1 MEMNKELPLEILDS
15 LSEGVIT
22 LDKELKIAFINLA
35 AQRITGLKKR
45 EISGKLC
52 KAVFHCEFC
61 KTGCPIC
68 RMLETGNSIFNF
80 DTKIITKENEE
91 IDIKINATILKDES
105 TKPVGAVISFKDLS
119 NMKNLKRML
128 NEDSDFS
135 GIIGKSEQM
144 KEIYKL
150 IIEIS
155 DSDAPVLIQ
164 GETGT
169 GKELIA
175 NAIKATS
182 KRKRNPFLKINCAVF
197 PQDLLA
203 SELFGH
209 IKGAFTSA
217 DRNRMGRF
225 ELANTGTIFLD
236 EISEMPIQMQT
247 HLLRILQDGTFER
260 VGDSITRNTDVR
272 IIAATNQEIE
282 KAIRDNK
289 LREDLFFRINVVPIT
304 VPPLRTRKEDIPLL
318 VNHFIKKFSISY
330 NKSIVGI
337 DKEALKILV
346 NYDWPGNIR
355 QLENAIEYAFVRSHS
370 NLNICACCL
379 PTYLRTVIECYNYKY
394 SVQHREYI
402 STGKLLK
409 LLDDNGWNRSKV
421 ADILGVNRTTIWRKI
436 KEFGLNP

>member
-1 MEMNKELPLEILDS
+1 MKKELPLEILDS

-22 LDKELKIAFINLA
+22 LDKELKISFVNLA
-35 AQRITGLKKR
+35 AQRITGLDTN

-52 KAVFHCEFC
+52 KTVFRCEFC

-80 DTKIITKENEE
+80 DTKINTKENKE
-91 IDIKINATILKDES
+91 IEIKINATILKDEN

-119 NMKNLKRML
+119 NVKNLEKIL
-128 NEDSDFS
+128 NENSDFY

-169 GKELIA
+169 GKELVA
-175 NAIKATS
+175 NAINATS

-217 DRNRMGRF
+217 ESNRVGRF

-260 VGDSITRNTDVR
+260 IGDSKTRSTDVR
-272 IIAATNQEIE
+272 IIAATNQNVEQ
-282 KAIRDNK
+282 AILDNK

-304 VPPLRTRKEDIPLL
+304 VPPLRKRKEDISLL
-318 VNHFIKKFSISY
+318 VNHFIRKFSISY
-330 NKSIVGI
+330 NKSIIDI
-337 DKEALKILV
+337 DKEALNLLI

-370 NLNICACCL
+370 NLNICECCL
-379 PTYLRTVIECYNYKY
+379 PSYLRASIKCDNYEY
-394 SVQHREYI
+394 SVKHRNYI
-402 STGKLLK
+402 SVGKLLK

>member
-1 MEMNKELPLEILDS
+1 MKKELPLEILDS

-22 LDKELKIAFINLA
+22 LDKELKISFVNLA
-35 AQRITGLKKR
+35 AQRITGLDTN

-52 KAVFHCEFC
+52 KTVFRCEFC

-80 DTKIITKENEE
+80 DTKINTKENKE
-91 IDIKINATILKDES
+91 IEIKINATILKDEN

-119 NMKNLKRML
+119 NVKNLEKIL
-128 NEDSDFS
+128 NENSDFY

-169 GKELIA
+169 GKELVA
-175 NAIKATS
+175 NAINATS

-217 DRNRMGRF
+217 ETNRVGRF

-236 EISEMPIQMQT
+236 EISEMPIQMQA

-260 VGDSITRNTDVR
+260 IGDSKTRSTDVR
-272 IIAATNQEIE
+272 IIAATNQNVEQ
-282 KAIRDNK
+282 AILDNK

-304 VPPLRTRKEDIPLL
+304 VPPLRKRKEDIPLL
-318 VNHFIKKFSISY
+318 VNHFIRKFSISY
-330 NKSIVGI
+330 NKSIIDI
-337 DKEALKILV
+337 DKEALNLLI

-370 NLNICACCL
+370 NLNICECSL
-379 PTYLRTVIECYNYKY
+379 PSYLRGSIKCDNYEY
-394 SVQHREYI
+394 SVKHRNYI
-402 STGKLLK
+402 SVGKLLK

>member
-1 MEMNKELPLEILDS
+1 MKKELPLEILDS

-22 LDKELKIAFINLA
+22 LDKELKISFVNLA
-35 AQRITGLKKR
+35 AQRITGLDTN

-52 KAVFHCEFC
+52 KTVFRCEFC

-80 DTKIITKENEE
+80 DTKINTKENKE
-91 IDIKINATILKDES
+91 IEIKINATILKDEN

-119 NMKNLKRML
+119 NVKNLEKIL
-128 NEDSDFS
+128 NENSDFY

-169 GKELIA
+169 GKELVA

-217 DRNRMGRF
+217 ETNRVGRF

-260 VGDSITRNTDVR
+260 IGDSKTRSTDVR
-272 IIAATNQEIE
+272 IIAATNQNVEQ
-282 KAIRDNK
+282 AILDNK

-304 VPPLRTRKEDIPLL
+304 VPPLRKRKEDISLL
-318 VNHFIKKFSISY
+318 VNHFIRKFSISY
-330 NKSIVGI
+330 NKSIIDI
-337 DKEALKILV
+337 DKEALNLLI

-370 NLNICACCL
+370 NLNICECCL
-379 PTYLRTVIECYNYKY
+379 PSYLRASIKCDNYEY
-394 SVQHREYI
+394 SVKHRNYI
-402 STGKLLK
+402 SVGKLLK

>member
-1 MEMNKELPLEILDS
+1 MKKELPLEILDS

-22 LDKELKIAFINLA
+22 LDKELKISFVNLA
-35 AQRITGLKKR
+35 AQRITGLDTN

-52 KAVFHCEFC
+52 KTVFRCEFC

-80 DTKIITKENEE
+80 DTKINTKENKE
-91 IDIKINATILKDES
+91 IEIKINATILKDEN

-119 NMKNLKRML
+119 NVKNLEKIL
-128 NEDSDFS
+128 NENSDFY

-150 IIEIS
+150 ILEIS

-169 GKELIA
+169 GKELVA

-217 DRNRMGRF
+217 ETNRVGRF

-236 EISEMPIQMQT
+236 EISEMPIQMQA

-260 VGDSITRNTDVR
+260 IGDSKTRSTDVR
-272 IIAATNQEIE
+272 IISATNQNVEQ
-282 KAIRDNK
+282 AILDNK

-304 VPPLRTRKEDIPLL
+304 VPPLRKRKEDIPLL
-318 VNHFIKKFSISY
+318 VNHFIRKFSISY
-330 NKSIVGI
+330 NKSIIDI
-337 DKEALKILV
+337 DKEALNLLI

-370 NLNICACCL
+370 NLNICECSL
-379 PTYLRTVIECYNYKY
+379 PSYLRASIKCDNYEY
-394 SVQHREYI
+394 SVKHRNYI
-402 STGKLLK
+402 SVGKLLK

>member
-1 MEMNKELPLEILDS
+1 MKKELPLEILDS

-22 LDKELKIAFINLA
+22 LDKELKISFVNLA
-35 AQRITGLKKR
+35 AQRITGLDTN

-52 KAVFHCEFC
+52 KTVFRCEFC

-80 DTKIITKENEE
+80 DTKINTKENKE
-91 IDIKINATILKDES
+91 IEIKINATILKDEN

-119 NMKNLKRML
+119 NVKNLEKIL
-128 NEDSDFS
+128 NENSDFY

-150 IIEIS
+150 ILEIS

-169 GKELIA
+169 GKELVA

-217 DRNRMGRF
+217 ETNRVGRF

-236 EISEMPIQMQT
+236 EISELPIQMQT

-260 VGDSITRNTDVR
+260 IGDSKTRSTDVR
-272 IIAATNQEIE
+272 IIAATNQNVEQ
-282 KAIRDNK
+282 AILDNK

-304 VPPLRTRKEDIPLL
+304 VPPLRKRKEDIPLL
-318 VNHFIKKFSISY
+318 VNHFIRKFSISY
-330 NKSIVGI
+330 NKSIIDI
-337 DKEALKILV
+337 DKEALNLLI

-370 NLNICACCL
+370 NLNICECSL
-379 PTYLRTVIECYNYKY
+379 PSYLRASIKCDNYEY
-394 SVQHREYI
+394 SVKHRNYI
-402 STGKLLK
+402 SVGKLLK

>member
-1 MEMNKELPLEILDS
+1 MKKELPLEILDS

-22 LDKELKIAFINLA
+22 LDKELKISFVNLA
-35 AQRITGLKKR
+35 AQRMTGLDTN

-52 KAVFHCEFC
+52 KTVLRCEFC

-80 DTKIITKENEE
+80 DTKINTKENKE
-91 IDIKINATILKDES
+91 IEIKINATILKDEN

-119 NMKNLKRML
+119 NVKNLEKIL
-128 NEDSDFS
+128 NENSDFY

-169 GKELIA
+169 GKELVA

-217 DRNRMGRF
+217 ESNRVGRF

-236 EISEMPIQMQT
+236 EISELPIQMQT

-260 VGDSITRNTDVR
+260 IGDSKTRSTDVR
-272 IIAATNQEIE
+272 IISATNQNVEQ
-282 KAIRDNK
+282 AILDNK

-304 VPPLRTRKEDIPLL
+304 VPPLRKRKEDISLL
-318 VNHFIKKFSISY
+318 VNHFIRKFSISY
-330 NKSIVGI
+330 NKSIIDI
-337 DKEALKILV
+337 DKEALNLLI

-370 NLNICACCL
+370 NLNICECSL
-379 PTYLRTVIECYNYKY
+379 PSYLRASIKCDNYEY
-394 SVQHREYI
+394 SVKHRNYI
-402 STGKLLK
+402 SVGKLLK

>member
-1 MEMNKELPLEILDS
+1 MKKELPLEILDS

-22 LDKELKIAFINLA
+22 LDKELKISFVNLA
-35 AQRITGLKKR
+35 AQRITGLDTN

-52 KAVFHCEFC
+52 KTVFRCEFC

-80 DTKIITKENEE
+80 DTKINTKENKE
-91 IDIKINATILKDES
+91 IEIKINATILKDEN

-119 NMKNLKRML
+119 NVKNLEKIL
-128 NEDSDFS
+128 NENSDFY

-150 IIEIS
+150 ILEIS

-169 GKELIA
+169 GKELVA

-217 DRNRMGRF
+217 ETNRVGRF

-236 EISEMPIQMQT
+236 EISEMPIQMQA

-260 VGDSITRNTDVR
+260 IGDSKTRSTDVR
-272 IIAATNQEIE
+272 IIAATNQNVEQ
-282 KAIRDNK
+282 AILDNK

-304 VPPLRTRKEDIPLL
+304 VPPLRKRKEDIPLL
-318 VNHFIKKFSISY
+318 VNHFIRKFSISY
-330 NKSIVGI
+330 NKSIIDI
-337 DKEALKILV
+337 DKEALNLLI

-370 NLNICACCL
+370 NLNICECSL
-379 PTYLRTVIECYNYKY
+379 PSYLRASIKCDNYEY
-394 SVQHREYI
+394 SVKHRNYI
-402 STGKLLK
+402 SVGKLLK

>member
-1 MEMNKELPLEILDS
+1 MKKELPLEILDS

-22 LDKELKIAFINLA
+22 LDKELKISFVNLA
-35 AQRITGLKKR
+35 AQRITGLDTN

-52 KAVFHCEFC
+52 KTVFRCEFC

-80 DTKIITKENEE
+80 DTKINTKENKE
-91 IDIKINATILKDES
+91 IEIKINATILKDEN

-119 NMKNLKRML
+119 NVKNLEKIL
-128 NEDSDFS
+128 NENSDFY

-169 GKELIA
+169 GKELVA
-175 NAIKATS
+175 NAINATS

-217 DRNRMGRF
+217 ESNRVGRF

-236 EISEMPIQMQT
+236 EISELPIQMQT

-260 VGDSITRNTDVR
+260 IGDSKTRSTDVR
-272 IIAATNQEIE
+272 IIAATNQNVEQ
-282 KAIRDNK
+282 AILDNK

-304 VPPLRTRKEDIPLL
+304 VPPLRKRKEDIPLL
-318 VNHFIKKFSISY
+318 VNHFIRKFSISY
-330 NKSIVGI
+330 NKSIIDI
-337 DKEALKILV
+337 DKEALNLLI

-370 NLNICACCL
+370 NLNICECCL
-379 PTYLRTVIECYNYKY
+379 PSYLRASIKCDNYEY
-394 SVQHREYI
+394 SVKHRNYI
-402 STGKLLK
+402 SVGKLLK